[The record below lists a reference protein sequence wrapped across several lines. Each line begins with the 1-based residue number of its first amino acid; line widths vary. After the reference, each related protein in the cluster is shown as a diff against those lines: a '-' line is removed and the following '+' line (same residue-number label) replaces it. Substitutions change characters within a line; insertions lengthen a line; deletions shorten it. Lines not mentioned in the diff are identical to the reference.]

1 MGCILLAV
9 NMYLCSESAYYPL
22 EFLCLLH
29 NEVFF
34 VVSECF
40 TSPVQH
46 LTFFCCN

>member
-9 NMYLCSESAYYPL
+9 NMYFCSESAYYPL
-22 EFLCLLH
+22 EFLCLLY
-29 NEVFF
+29 EVFF

-40 TSPVQH
+40 TSVQH